1 MQAKTAQVC
10 ISDLDCDTV
19 ELLLRY
25 CYGCLQELPSDHSQ
39 VPRLFYSGLLPHALS
54 SGHSDIFACLA
65 SHDSSS

>member
-10 ISDLDCDTV
+10 ISDLECDTV

-39 VPRLFYSGLLPHALS
+39 VPCPA
-54 SGHSDIFACLA
+54 APCLVLR
-65 SHDSSS
+65 S

>member
-10 ISDLDCDTV
+10 IADLDCDTV

-39 VPRLFYSGLLPHALS
+39 VSWRVATSWFQDTVGVS
-54 SGHSDIFACLA
+54 CRA
-65 SHDSSS
+65 SQDSVSC